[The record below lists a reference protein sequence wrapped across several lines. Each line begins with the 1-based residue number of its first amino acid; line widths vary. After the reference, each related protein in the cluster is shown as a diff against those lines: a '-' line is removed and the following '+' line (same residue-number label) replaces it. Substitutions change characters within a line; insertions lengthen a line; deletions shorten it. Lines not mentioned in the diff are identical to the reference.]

1 MAENWFII
9 HVKYPLQNRATITVG
24 KKNMRD
30 IIKRPK
36 VNLGHLMLI
45 NKTLKMRNTNIFCS
59 DLSTPMTRSIYQG
72 TVFNDTCGTCA
83 VDVDFLAVCLQFI
96 SPCVHQGMHVIFP
109 SLSFVCLYTLHT
121 LQIFMKQNKILLDFF
136 WLSFS

>member
-1 MAENWFII
+1 M
-9 HVKYPLQNRATITVG
+9 K
-24 KKNMRD
+24 D

-36 VNLGHLMLI
+36 VNLGHLVLI

-72 TVFNDTCGTCA
+72 GKLLARFLTTRAERVPLTSLT
-83 VDVDFLAVCLQFI
+83 FLAVCLQFI

>member
-1 MAENWFII
+1 
-9 HVKYPLQNRATITVG
+9 
-24 KKNMRD
+24 MRD

-36 VNLGHLMLI
+36 VNLGHLVLI

-59 DLSTPMTRSIYQG
+59 DLSTPHDSLHLSRGWIAC

-121 LQIFMKQNKILLDFF
+121 LQIFMKQYKILLDFF
-136 WLSFS
+136 CYLLVEIVTLAANC

>member
-1 MAENWFII
+1 
-9 HVKYPLQNRATITVG
+9 
-24 KKNMRD
+24 MRD

-72 TVFNDTCGTCA
+72 GKLLA
-83 VDVDFLAVCLQFI
+83 RFLTTRAERAPLTSI
-96 SPCVHQGMHVIFP
+96 SLLCVYSLSRRVVHQGMHVIFP

-121 LQIFMKQNKILLDFF
+121 LQSFMKQNKILLDFF
-136 WLSFS
+136 LVIF

>member
-1 MAENWFII
+1 
-9 HVKYPLQNRATITVG
+9 
-24 KKNMRD
+24 MRD

-36 VNLGHLMLI
+36 VNLGHLVLI

-59 DLSTPMTRSIYQG
+59 DLSTPITRSIYQG
-72 TVFNDTCGTCA
+72 GKLLARFLTTRAERAPLTSI
-83 VDVDFLAVCLQFI
+83 FLAVCLQFI

-136 WLSFS
+136 LVIF